1 MSTES
6 AASATR
12 VLVVTA
18 IREELAAFADKR
30 LPPGVVLAATGDGPL
45 RAARAVSALFA
56 RHRPSL
62 LIGAGVAGG
71 LTADLGTGDLLVAH
85 RVLDAQ
91 GEVRPGPDPV
101 RVAYAAAKPGVRQGT
116 LLSVE
121 SPLVTAA
128 DKAAAAAA
136 TGLVG
141 PPPVA
146 VDMESAAW
154 ARTAAA
160 QGVPYLIVR
169 IVTDTA
175 EEELPGYLS
184 RCMDSEGGI
193 RRSSVALSALAHP
206 RSIPTLRRMRR
217 TVLDCADRLASF
229 VTALV
234 VEGI

>member
-6 AASATR
+6 AAGATR

-18 IREELAAFADKR
+18 IREELAAFADKS
-30 LPPGVVLAATGDGPL
+30 LPPGVVVAATGDGPL
-45 RAARAVSALFA
+45 RAARSVSALFA

-71 LTADLGTGDLLVAH
+71 LTGDLGTGDLLVAH
-85 RVLDAQ
+85 RVLDGQ
-91 GEVRPGPDPV
+91 GEVTPWPDPV
-101 RVAYAAAKPGVRQGT
+101 RVVYAAAKPGVRQGT
-116 LLSVE
+116 ILSVE

-128 DKAAAAAA
+128 DKAAAAASA
-136 TGLVG
+136 G
-141 PPPVA
+141 PPPAA

-234 VEGI
+234 AEGI